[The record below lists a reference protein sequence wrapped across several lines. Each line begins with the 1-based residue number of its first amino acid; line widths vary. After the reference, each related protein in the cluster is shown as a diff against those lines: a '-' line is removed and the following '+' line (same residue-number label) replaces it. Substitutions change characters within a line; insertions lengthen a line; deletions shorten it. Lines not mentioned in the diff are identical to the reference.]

1 MSHRVVFGLAIEP
14 CGVFGGKKK
23 FFSRHAVDQSLP
35 YRVLAACV
43 SEGGVEIIESRVEK
57 HIHHSLDSFN
67 VDDAL
72 FLRQS
77 HKTEAEL
84 FDVVKI
90 FCHDN
95 LLWTALKNGFS
106 IILTAK
112 KPFVNSVFFRG
123 TNNAVMRV
131 NRV

>member
-1 MSHRVVFGLAIEP
+1 MVLQLSHAAFLVA
-14 CGVFGGKKK
+14 KKN

-90 FCHDN
+90 F
-95 LLWTALKNGFS
+95 
-106 IILTAK
+106 
-112 KPFVNSVFFRG
+112 
-123 TNNAVMRV
+123 VMITSFGAR
-131 NRV
+131 